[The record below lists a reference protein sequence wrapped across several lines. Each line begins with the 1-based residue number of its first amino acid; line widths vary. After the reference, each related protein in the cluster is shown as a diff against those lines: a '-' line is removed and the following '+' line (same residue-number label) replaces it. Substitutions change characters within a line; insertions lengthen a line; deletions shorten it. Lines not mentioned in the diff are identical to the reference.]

1 MPQEKARTGGLWKR
15 GLGSYGSAIRSTM
28 ATLMKSALAFKVARR
43 RQISAEDRT
52 GQHSGE
58 LNTGVSRASK
68 RRILF
73 SAPSAAVIASE
84 RRAKLIRS

>member
-1 MPQEKARTGGLWKR
+1 MPQKKARTGGLWKR
-15 GLGSYGSAIRSTM
+15 GLGSYGSAIESTT
-28 ATLMKSALAFKVARR
+28 ATLIKLALAFKVARCWR
-43 RQISAEDRT
+43 ISADRI

-58 LNTGVSRASK
+58 LNTGASRASK

-73 SAPSAAVIASE
+73 SAPSAAVIASA